1 MILYQKLRCIFSEFI
16 ATPCAGCDGDRARTQ
31 GLAAGNI
38 ARGIANHVDLGCR
51 KFAPMFFFCA
61 STSER
66 SEPVTVLMIVRKRSE
81 FEKVPDAV
89 VFQLQLR
96 AAGDIA
102 SEQRQ
107 PAVASR

>member
-1 MILYQKLRCIFSEFI
+1 GFIFCEFI
-16 ATPCAGCDGDRARTQ
+16 ATPCAGCHGDRARTQ

-38 ARGIANHVDLGCR
+38 ARGIANYIDLGCR

-66 SEPVTVLMIVRKRSE
+66 SELVTVLMIVRKRSE

-96 AAGDIA
+96 AAGDVA
-102 SEQRQ
+102 SEKRQ
-107 PAVASR
+107 QEMGSRLKPLK

>member
-1 MILYQKLRCIFSEFI
+1 
-16 ATPCAGCDGDRARTQ
+16 
-31 GLAAGNI
+31 
-38 ARGIANHVDLGCR
+38 
-51 KFAPMFFFCA
+51 MFFFRA

-96 AAGDIA
+96 AAGDVA
-102 SEQRQ
+102 SEERQ
-107 PAVASR
+107 QEMGSRLKPLKQLQHAGKQFAFATRQFRREKMDVAVQERAHVFGRRRNFVFF